1 MDEEWEMKSSA
12 FKLGLAFAILVGLT
26 FAAFEG
32 KHLAQQFGMAEKDPV
47 LVFVIP
53 DLENARR
60 VRAAIA
66 EERIAWQGAQG
77 LALSGG
83 RVVALN
89 LDDAGDV
96 IEEAGWVDHPIQIV
110 RLENPEAD
118 AEDGL
123 AGGDRELRLARLRS
137 LVNKPTLTRGEQ
149 MFVLMAMNDGIEL

>member
-1 MDEEWEMKSSA
+1 MKSSA
-12 FKLGLAFAILVGLT
+12 FKIGLAFAILVVLT
-26 FAAFEG
+26 IAVFEG
-32 KHLAQQFGMAEKDPV
+32 ENVTKKLGITEKDPV

-53 DLENARR
+53 SLENARK

-66 EERIAWQGAQG
+66 PERIALQSQKG
-77 LALSGG
+77 LALTGG
-83 RVVALN
+83 RVVALS

-110 RLENPEAD
+110 RLEDPEPEEGEEFKPGSDEA
-118 AEDGL
+118 
-123 AGGDRELRLARLRS
+123 RLARLQS

>member
-1 MDEEWEMKSSA
+1 MKSSA
-12 FKLGLAFAILVGLT
+12 FKIGSAFAILVVLT
-26 FAAFEG
+26 IVAFEG
-32 KHLAQQFGMAEKDPV
+32 KNLSQQLGVTEKDPV

-53 DLENARR
+53 SMENARR

-66 EERIAWQGAQG
+66 PERIALQSKKG
-77 LALSGG
+77 LALVGG
-83 RVVALN
+83 RVVALS

-110 RLENPEAD
+110 RLEDPETD
-118 AEDGL
+118 EGEEL
-123 AGGDRELRLARLRS
+123 EAGSNEARLARLRS

>member
-1 MDEEWEMKSSA
+1 MKSSA
-12 FKLGLAFAILVGLT
+12 FKIGLAFATLVGLT
-26 FAAFEG
+26 IAVFEG
-32 KHLAQQFGMAEKDPV
+32 ESVTKKLGITEKDPV

-53 DLENARR
+53 SLENARK

-66 EERIAWQGAQG
+66 PERIALQSQKG
-77 LALSGG
+77 LALTGG
-83 RVVALN
+83 RVVALS

-110 RLENPEAD
+110 RLEDPGP
-118 AEDGL
+118 EDGEEFEPGSDE
-123 AGGDRELRLARLRS
+123 ARLARLRS